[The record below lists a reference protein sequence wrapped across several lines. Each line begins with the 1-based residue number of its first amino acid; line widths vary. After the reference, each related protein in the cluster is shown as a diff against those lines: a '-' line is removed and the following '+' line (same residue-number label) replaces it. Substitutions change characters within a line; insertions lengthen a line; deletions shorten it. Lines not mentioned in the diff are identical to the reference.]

1 MHAAQIKKYGDPSVV
16 EVTDIA
22 TPTISDDQVLVA
34 VHASSLNPFDTTMRE
49 GRAQQMSPLRP
60 PFTLGGDIAG
70 VVEAVG
76 AKVTDFA
83 VGDRVFGQANAIAG
97 NSGALAEHAAT
108 ASTQI
113 AIAPS
118 TLNFAQAA
126 SLPLVGVSAL
136 QALTEH
142 IELRAGQ
149 KILITGGAGG
159 IGRSAIQLAKHL
171 GAYVATTVGTS
182 DIETVTALGADE
194 AIDYTSQDFTELLSG
209 YDAVFD
215 TVGSEEF
222 SKALGILRR
231 GGIAVSM
238 IAQVDQARADELG
251 VTAVSQF
258 TQVTTAKLN
267 RLRKLVEAGAIKP
280 QVGKIFALRDIRDA
294 FVARES
300 GAVSGKIVIAI
311 RD

>member
-1 MHAAQIKKYGDPSVV
+1 MHAAQIKKYGDPSVI

-22 TPTISDDQVLVA
+22 TPTINDNQVLIA
-34 VHASSLNPFDTTMRE
+34 VHASSLNPFDTMVRE
-49 GRAQQMSPLRP
+49 GHAQQMSPLTP
-60 PFTLGGDIAG
+60 PFTLGGDVAG

-76 AKVTDFA
+76 AQVSGFA

-97 NSGALAEHAAT
+97 NSGALAEYAAT
-108 ASTQI
+108 ASDQV

-118 TLNFAQAA
+118 TLDFAEAA

-142 IELRAGQ
+142 IGLKAGQ

-171 GAYVATTVGTS
+171 GAYVATTVGTG

-194 AIDYTSQDFTELLSG
+194 VIDYTSQDFAERLSG
-209 YDAVFD
+209 YDAVYD
-215 TVGSEEF
+215 TVGGEEF
-222 SKALGILRR
+222 SKALGILRH
-231 GGIAVSM
+231 GGTAVSM
-238 IAQVDQARADELG
+238 VAQADPARADELG

-258 TQVTTAKLN
+258 TQVTTAKLDQ
-267 RLRKLVEAGAIKP
+267 LRELVESGAIKP
-280 QVGKIFALRDIRDA
+280 QVSKVFALQDIRDA

-300 GAVSGKIVIAI
+300 GTVSGKIVIAI
-311 RD
+311 RS